1 MPYSPLLIA
10 PMRKELSSIGFT
22 ELLTAESVDAWMA
35 QKTGTALLAVNSA
48 SGASA
53 GFLRPALT
61 EVLQRPIPKPERLA
75 TVFAGQ
81 DVAATERARS
91 YFGDVSAS
99 EPSVALFLDGEMVY
113 FVPRYRIEGRDRADL
128 IADFAWAFVE
138 YRG

>member
-1 MPYSPLLIA
+1 
-10 PMRKELSSIGFT
+10 
-22 ELLTAESVDAWMA
+22 MA

-75 TVFAGQ
+75 TVSPVRMWRRPSGS
-81 DVAATERARS
+81 AATSAMS
-91 YFGDVSAS
+91 SAS

>member
-75 TVFAGQ
+75 TVSPVRMWRRPSGL
-81 DVAATERARS
+81 AATSAMSRRPNPRSRFFLTGKWCTSYPAIGSRAEI
-91 YFGDVSAS
+91 G
-99 EPSVALFLDGEMVY
+99 PT
-113 FVPRYRIEGRDRADL
+113 
-128 IADFAWAFVE
+128 
-138 YRG
+138 